1 MTVTLR
7 IVLICVSLITLIYM
21 FRKIRKAQ
29 FSIADTLYWIM
40 FAFLLLVMSIFPGVA
55 YFFSDLLGFDS
66 PSNFV
71 FVAVIFLMLMKIF
84 LMSVK
89 ISSLE
94 NKIVTLV
101 QKYALDE
108 KNDK

>member
-1 MTVTLR
+1 MNKRFANKDTGL
-7 IVLICVSLITLIYM
+7 IVATDLKTA
-21 FRKIRKAQ
+21 KART
-29 FSIADTLYWIM
+29 AYWIM

-101 QKYALDE
+101 QKYALDG

>member
-7 IVLICVSLITLIYM
+7 IVLICISIITFAYM

-40 FAFLLLVMSIFPGVA
+40 FGVLLLIMSIFPQIP
-55 YFFSDLLGFDS
+55 YFFSDLLGFDT
-66 PSNFV
+66 PANFV
-71 FVAVIFLMLMKIF
+71 FVAVIFLMLIKIF

-101 QKYALDE
+101 QKYALDNHE
-108 KNDK
+108 KK

>member
-21 FRKIRKAQ
+21 FRKISKAQ

-101 QKYALDE
+101 QKYALDG
-108 KNDK
+108 KKDK